1 MTGGIAPN
9 LAGVVSYGA
18 SKMTNQSESDRH
30 KIVTKA
36 VHDNGGKIGKYLHYL
51 VKFCHWSNIDLH
63 ITHDI
68 FTHQKIV
75 FA

>member
-51 VKFCHWSNIDLH
+51 VKFCH
-63 ITHDI
+63 
-68 FTHQKIV
+68 
-75 FA
+75 